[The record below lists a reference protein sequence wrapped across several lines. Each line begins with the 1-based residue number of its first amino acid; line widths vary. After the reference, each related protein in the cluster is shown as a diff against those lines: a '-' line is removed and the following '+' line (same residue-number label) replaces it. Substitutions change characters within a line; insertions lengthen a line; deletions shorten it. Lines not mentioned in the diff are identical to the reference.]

1 MSLLAYVSRRTKIVH
16 LRLKRAESSQIYIWV
31 MWTSMASISA
41 TVASRIVTS
50 PTRETQAEVTVIRE
64 VLTVTTETNDE
75 HHELLQ
81 KWDLLTT
88 IRVRSC
94 ASRFIPNCRAKR
106 QLRITGSIS
115 TQETSRQMKFWEK
128 RAQVRCQGTSRFQ
141 EDQQRLNLQKNANG
155 LYESRGR
162 IHGDHPIYLSDD
174 ALFRKSW

>member
-1 MSLLAYVSRRTKIVH
+1 
-16 LRLKRAESSQIYIWV
+16 
-31 MWTSMASISA
+31 MASISA

-81 KWDLLTT
+81 KWDLWTT